1 MCYQFV
7 INMRRL
13 DDEVVRRL
21 KQRSAISIRSL
32 KSKARH
38 MLESDAADDLETR
51 RRTFLELVARLQ
63 HAGQSQRVQTPSEV
77 LIRKD
82 RDGGHRF

>member
-1 MCYQFV
+1 MAT
-7 INMRRL
+7 INVSRL

-21 KQRSAISIRSL
+21 KQRAAVNDRSL
-32 KSKARH
+32 ESEARH
-38 MLESDAADDLETR
+38 ILECAAADDLETR

-63 HAGQSQRVQTPSEV
+63 HARQSRRAHTPSEV
-77 LIRKD
+77 LIRDD